1 MLVVVAVL
9 IILSIAGL
17 IAAVINGTP
26 APGYPRHGT
35 FGVNGLDS
43 SFIAWSC
50 VAMCAVGLV
59 LLFVDSRLERR
70 RPPEREEAE
79 HTAGDELFGESDVQ
93 RELKREEHG

>member
-1 MLVVVAVL
+1 MLIAVAILMV
-9 IILSIAGL
+9 LSIAGL
-17 IAAVINGTP
+17 IAVLINGTP

-43 SFIAWSC
+43 RFIAWSC
-50 VAMCAVGLV
+50 VAMCVVGLV

-70 RPPEREEAE
+70 RPAERGGQD

-93 RELKREEHG
+93 RELQREEHG